1 MTWPSWRV
9 LAVLGGVLALHV
21 GGLALWQ
28 QARSVSGEGGWQ
40 SASSRPFRVRATV
53 LQETV
58 PELSKPDIAPIPQ
71 RPAAGLVNEAR
82 APSTEPAQLAAP
94 APAGEKRPWAPLP
107 SDYLTVEQVD
117 AFPHPE
123 DDWFLDR
130 SQVPLT
136 QAAWLIT
143 LRIWVSAAGRIDH
156 VDMLDSDPHA
166 DWVNRL
172 LAPLAQTA
180 MVPAQLAGQAVPL
193 TYVVQLAPDQL
204 P

>member
-1 MTWPSWRV
+1 MKRPSRRV
-9 LAVLGGVLALHV
+9 LSVLAGVLALHFV
-21 GGLALWQ
+21 VLLWWQ
-28 QARSVSGEGGWQ
+28 QTRLVSGEGAWHA
-40 SASSRPFRVRATV
+40 SASHPFRVRATV
-53 LQETV
+53 LQEALPALRK
-58 PELSKPDIAPIPQ
+58 PEVAPIPL
-71 RPAAGLVNEAR
+71 RPTAGLVRDDR
-82 APSTEPAQLAAP
+82 APVAVPDQLMAP
-94 APAGEKRPWAPLP
+94 SSAGEKRPWAPLP

-123 DDWFLDR
+123 DDWILDR

-136 QAAWLIT
+136 QGAWLVT

-166 DWVNRL
+166 DWVNQL
-172 LAPLAQTA
+172 LTPLAQTP